1 MPYLTLLSKSILIIG
16 PAVEG
21 TGWVMAQLQGGEH
34 KMSPLTFL
42 FLVYDRRFQ
51 PSPQESELPPPT
63 CGSIFIQSYEANKST
78 LSSSISLSAV
88 ILLRSCKF
96 KSLFFFFSALTLDA
110 AKTKR
115 TNFPLQRSS
124 SLPPPS
130 RFYVIALIVGCHEGR
145 ATGILEVVCPPLRW
159 RASKANLGDAHCRPV
174 SSFITGLWPLWTKVI
189 VHIPSFCQ
197 VIFKESRQSKLNTKN
212 LQACRPKKA
221 LPHGSSKALHS
232 YLNLQATCVF
242 KIWAVACPFLFIY
255 FFWVASKNV
264 YCQIKHEKLH
274 AVYLSQYR
282 IIFVS
287 DKCPLDIC

>member
-1 MPYLTLLSKSILIIG
+1 MSFAIGTCFLVMGLTTSRHALFNIVIKIYTYHWPCSRGDRLSNGST
-16 PAVEG
+16 A
-21 TGWVMAQLQGGEH
+21 GGGH

-63 CGSIFIQSYEANKST
+63 CGYIFIQSYEANKST

-115 TNFPLQRSS
+115 TNFPLQCSS

-174 SSFITGLWPLWTKVI
+174 SSFITGL
-189 VHIPSFCQ
+189 
-197 VIFKESRQSKLNTKN
+197 
-212 LQACRPKKA
+212 
-221 LPHGSSKALHS
+221 
-232 YLNLQATCVF
+232 
-242 KIWAVACPFLFIY
+242 
-255 FFWVASKNV
+255 
-264 YCQIKHEKLH
+264 
-274 AVYLSQYR
+274 
-282 IIFVS
+282 
-287 DKCPLDIC
+287 